1 MKKYLLL
8 STILHLSLLTIAVK
22 HSGDL
27 FNQGSKGNGTNR
39 HGGVTIDKDV
49 IPKNKASTDVDI
61 IEKHP
66 DIIIKSKKHKIVDKD
81 CPGNWYGGIGIE
93 TVDNGAELIGTVHS
107 GYPADLA
114 GLLEG
119 DEIVSVEGNYIPGP
133 PGTEVTMLIKRNG
146 LSRIYTIT
154 RGKICY

>member
-1 MKKYLLL
+1 MKKYLLA
-8 STILHLSLLTIAVK
+8 STLLHLSLLFISAK
-22 HSGDL
+22 HAGNL
-27 FNQGSKGNGTNR
+27 LNQGGKGSGSNL
-39 HGGVTIDKDV
+39 HGGVAIDKDI
-49 IPKNKASTDVDI
+49 IPKSRTTEVAI

-66 DIIIKSKKHKIVDKD
+66 DIIIKSNKHKIVDKD
-81 CPGNWYGGIGIE
+81 CPGSWYGGIGIE
-93 TVDNGAELIGTVHS
+93 TVDNGAETIGTVHS

-119 DEIVSVEGNYIPGP
+119 DEVVSVEGNYIPGP

-146 LSRIYTIT
+146 ISRVYTIT